1 MLFRSGQHQA
11 GRRRVEVERPPEVE
25 RPDQAEEA
33 GGEAVGFFGLI
44 GTLYFGRTFDLDPA
58 ATGLVLACFFVPF
71 ALLQYPLGALSDRI
85 GRVAPIVAGSVGYG
99 LSIVGVGLAPTVPT
113 AAAGMVVVG
122 VLGALVAPATMALV
136 TDLAAAGERGAA
148 MGGFNVF
155 GSLGFLGGILVGSGV
170 ADAYGFLAA
179 FLVAGGLEA
188 GVVLVA
194 LPTLV
199 RTVPDPTATFGGSR

>member
-1 MLFRSGQHQA
+1 MTDTDGDGA
-11 GRRRVEVERPPEVE
+11 GFGPV
-25 RPDQAEEA
+25 
-33 GGEAVGFFGLI
+33 VG
-44 GTLYFGRTFDLDPA
+44 
-58 ATGLVLACFFVPF
+58 
-71 ALLQYPLGALSDRI
+71 
-85 GRVAPIVAGSVGYG
+85 
-99 LSIVGVGLAPTVPT
+99 
-113 AAAGMVVVG
+113 VVG

-155 GSLGFLGGILVGSGV
+155 GSLGFLGGILVGGGITGE
-170 ADAYGFLAA
+170 YGFLAA

-199 RTVPDPTATFGGSR
+199 RTVPDPTASFGNPE